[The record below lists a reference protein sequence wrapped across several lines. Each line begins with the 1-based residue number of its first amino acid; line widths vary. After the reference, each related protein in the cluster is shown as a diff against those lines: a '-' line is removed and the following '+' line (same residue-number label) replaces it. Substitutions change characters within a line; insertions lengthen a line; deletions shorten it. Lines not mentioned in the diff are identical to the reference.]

1 MIALPYKESTLVQEG
16 SSDVILPDNILYAV
30 QFCNLCAI
38 RKIPPVLYSLSL
50 DQETSTWFKSIQL
63 LKGESSSSN
72 KRINPSTPV
81 SDSESE
87 TSSPDNKIS
96 KKDHF
101 LINTMNKLDD
111 TMDKTSKT
119 KEERKPGFNRFES
132 HHKRLILNAS
142 AIPTFTTEASN
153 HTEFYTTFL
162 SKKSQ
167 SKAKDILIHIF
178 HSDKIAFNLNPTF
191 ITNLWKS
198 EFFWILPD
206 FPSGI
211 SIFYCLETKSLNT
224 FELEREK
231 FSSSGQSLYF

>member
-1 MIALPYKESTLVQEG
+1 M
-16 SSDVILPDNILYAV
+16 
-30 QFCNLCAI
+30 
-38 RKIPPVLYSLSL
+38 
-50 DQETSTWFKSIQL
+50 
-63 LKGESSSSN
+63 
-72 KRINPSTPV
+72 
-81 SDSESE
+81 
-87 TSSPDNKIS
+87 
-96 KKDHF
+96 
-101 LINTMNKLDD
+101 
-111 TMDKTSKT
+111 
-119 KEERKPGFNRFES
+119 
-132 HHKRLILNAS
+132 LNAS

-153 HTEFYTTFL
+153 RTEFYTTFL